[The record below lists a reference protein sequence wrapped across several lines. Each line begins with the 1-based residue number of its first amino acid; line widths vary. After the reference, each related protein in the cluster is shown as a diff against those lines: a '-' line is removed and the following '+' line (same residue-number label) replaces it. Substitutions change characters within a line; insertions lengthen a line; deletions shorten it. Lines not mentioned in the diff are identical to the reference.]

1 MSTDGTPTAGSKDP
15 QVPPELAASPQSGV
29 PVVTEPRRYGRWAS
43 GGGVLL
49 LLFLIVQPIYANPLI
64 DHSVITEFL
73 FHPVILGG
81 VWVTITI
88 ASSAMAL
95 ATVLGVVLGL
105 MATSNN
111 PVLALVNRAYV
122 TFFRAVPLLVQILI
136 WGNLS
141 LLFPRL
147 GLTIPFTGISLF
159 SLDTNDVMTTF
170 VAGALGLGLHQAA
183 YMSENVRAGLTS
195 VDRGQ
200 KEAALS
206 MGMRRRQVTLH
217 VVLPQAM
224 RVIVP
229 PAGNE
234 FISLLK
240 ASSLVFVIA
249 GGDLLTK
256 AQNIAATN
264 LRVIE
269 LLTVASIWYLVMVAV
284 ASAGQRLIERRFS
297 RGYRRDDSSKSSIGM
312 TPRKAGA

>member
-1 MSTDGTPTAGSKDP
+1 MSTAGSHDP
-15 QVPPELAASPQSGV
+15 EPPPEEPGRAESSV

-43 GGGVLL
+43 AAGVLL
-49 LLFLIVQPIYANPLI
+49 LLFLIAQPIYTNPFI
-64 DHSVITEFL
+64 DHSVIGEYL

-81 VWVTITI
+81 VWVTITL
-88 ASSAMAL
+88 ATSAMAL
-95 ATVLGVVLGL
+95 GTALGVTLGL
-105 MATSNN
+105 MATSSN
-111 PVLALVNRAYV
+111 PVLTVINRAYV
-122 TFFRAVPLLVQILI
+122 AFFRAVPLLVQILI

-147 GLTIPFTGISLF
+147 ALTIPFTSITLF
-159 SLDTNDVMTTF
+159 GFDTNDVMTTF

-200 KEAALS
+200 RDAALS
-206 MGMRRRQVTLH
+206 MGMQRRQVMFR

-224 RVIVP
+224 RVIIP

-269 LLTVASIWYLVMVAV
+269 LLTVASIWYLAMVAV
-284 ASAGQRLIERRFS
+284 ATAGQRLVERRFS
-297 RGYRRDDSSKSSIGM
+297 RGYRRDRTSTSPIRM
-312 TPRKAGA
+312 TLRKVRAW

>member
-1 MSTDGTPTAGSKDP
+1 MSTGGSHD
-15 QVPPELAASPQSGV
+15 PELLPEEPGSSESSI
-29 PVVTEPRRYGRWAS
+29 PVVTEPRRFGRWAS
-43 GGGVLL
+43 AAGVLL
-49 LLFLIVQPIYANPLI
+49 LLFLIARPIYTNPLI
-64 DHSVITEFL
+64 DHSVIGEYL

-88 ASSAMAL
+88 ATSAMAL
-95 ATVLGVVLGL
+95 ATVLGVGLGL
-105 MATSNN
+105 MATSSN
-111 PVLALVNRAYV
+111 PVLTAINRAYV
-122 TFFRAVPLLVQILI
+122 TLFRAVPLLVQILL

-147 GLTIPFTGISLF
+147 AITIPFTSITLF
-159 SLDTNDVMTTF
+159 ALDTNDVMTTF
-170 VAGALGLGLHQAA
+170 IAGALGLGLHQAA
-183 YMSENVRAGLTS
+183 YMSENVRAGLAS

-200 KEAALS
+200 RDAALS
-206 MGMRRRQVTLH
+206 LGMQRRQVTFR

-269 LLTVASIWYLVMVAV
+269 LLTVASIWYLTMVAI
-284 ASAGQRLIERRFS
+284 ATIGQRLVERRFS
-297 RGYRRDDSSKSSIGM
+297 KGYRRDRTSTSSIGM
-312 TPRKAGA
+312 TLRKVRAW

>member
-1 MSTDGTPTAGSKDP
+1 MSIAESRDP
-15 QVPPELAASPQSGV
+15 EPMSAEPVSSESSV

-43 GGGVLL
+43 AAGVLL
-49 LLFLIVQPIYANPLI
+49 LFFLIARPIYTNPLI
-64 DHSVITEFL
+64 DHSVIGDYL

-81 VWVTITI
+81 VWVTITL
-88 ASSAMAL
+88 ATSAMVL
-95 ATVLGVVLGL
+95 GTVLGVALGL
-105 MATSNN
+105 MATSSN
-111 PVLALVNRAYV
+111 PVLTGINRAYV

-141 LLFPRL
+141 LLFRRIA
-147 GLTIPFTGISLF
+147 LTVPFTNITLF

-200 KEAALS
+200 REAALS
-206 MGMRRRQVTLH
+206 MGMQRRQVMFR

-269 LLTVASIWYLVMVAV
+269 MLTVASIWYLAMVAV
-284 ASAGQRLIERRFS
+284 ATAGQRLVERRFS
-297 RGYRRDDSSKSSIGM
+297 RGYHRDRSSTSPLWM
-312 TPRKAGA
+312 TLRKVFAW

>member
-1 MSTDGTPTAGSKDP
+1 MSPTGPRDPKAQSQEPLGS
-15 QVPPELAASPQSGV
+15 ESRV

-43 GGGVLL
+43 AAGVLL
-49 LLFLIVQPIYANPLI
+49 LFFLIVQPIYANPLI
-64 DHSVITEFL
+64 DHSVIGEYL

-88 ASSAMAL
+88 ATSAMAIG
-95 ATVLGVVLGL
+95 TVLGVTLGL
-105 MATSNN
+105 MATSSN
-111 PVLALVNRAYV
+111 PVLTVVNRAYV
-122 TFFRAVPLLVQILI
+122 TFFRAVPLLVQILV

-141 LLFPRL
+141 LFFPRL
-147 GLTIPFTGISLF
+147 ALAIPFTSITLF

-183 YMSENVRAGLTS
+183 YMSENVRAGLMS

-200 KEAALS
+200 REAALS
-206 MGMRRRQVTLH
+206 MGMQRRQVTSH

-224 RVIVP
+224 RVIIP

-269 LLTVASIWYLVMVAV
+269 LLTVASIWYLAMVAV
-284 ASAGQRLIERRFS
+284 ATAGQRLVERRFS
-297 RGYRRDDSSKSSIGM
+297 KGYRRDHSSESPIGLILGKV
-312 TPRKAGA
+312 RAW

>member
-1 MSTDGTPTAGSKDP
+1 MSPTGPRDPKAQSQEPLGS
-15 QVPPELAASPQSGV
+15 ESRV

-43 GGGVLL
+43 AAGVLL
-49 LLFLIVQPIYANPLI
+49 LFFLIVQPIYANPLI
-64 DHSVITEFL
+64 DHSVIGEYL

-88 ASSAMAL
+88 ATSAMAIG
-95 ATVLGVVLGL
+95 TVLGVTLGL
-105 MATSNN
+105 MATSSN
-111 PVLALVNRAYV
+111 PVLTVVNRAYV
-122 TFFRAVPLLVQILI
+122 TFFRAVPLLVQILV

-141 LLFPRL
+141 LFFPRL
-147 GLTIPFTGISLF
+147 ALTIPFTSITLF

-183 YMSENVRAGLTS
+183 YMSENVRAGLMS

-200 KEAALS
+200 REAALS
-206 MGMRRRQVTLH
+206 MGMQRRQVTSH

-224 RVIVP
+224 RVIIP

-269 LLTVASIWYLVMVAV
+269 LLTVASIWYLAMVAV
-284 ASAGQRLIERRFS
+284 ATAGQRLVERRFS
-297 RGYRRDDSSKSSIGM
+297 KGYRRDHSSESPIGLILGKV
-312 TPRKAGA
+312 RAW

>member
-1 MSTDGTPTAGSKDP
+1 MSTVGPRDP
-15 QVPPELAASPQSGV
+15 EALAEEPVGPESRV

-43 GGGVLL
+43 AAGVLL
-49 LLFLIVQPIYANPLI
+49 LFFLIVQPIYANPLI
-64 DHSVITEFL
+64 DHSVIGEYL

-88 ASSAMAL
+88 ATSAMAL
-95 ATVLGVVLGL
+95 GTVLGVTLGL
-105 MATSNN
+105 MATSSN
-111 PVLALVNRAYV
+111 PVLTVVNRAYV
-122 TFFRAVPLLVQILI
+122 AFFRAVPLLV
-136 WGNLS
+136 
-141 LLFPRL
+141 
-147 GLTIPFTGISLF
+147 
-159 SLDTNDVMTTF
+159 DTNDVMTTF

-183 YMSENVRAGLTS
+183 YMSENVRAGLMS

-200 KEAALS
+200 KDAALS
-206 MGMRRRQVTLH
+206 MGMQRRQVMSH

-224 RVIVP
+224 RVIIP

-269 LLTVASIWYLVMVAV
+269 LLIVASIWYLTMVAV
-284 ASAGQRLIERRFS
+284 ATAGQRLVERRFS
-297 RGYRRDDSSKSSIGM
+297 RGYRRDHSSESLVGLILGKV
-312 TPRKAGA
+312 RVW

>member
-1 MSTDGTPTAGSKDP
+1 MSTAESRDP
-15 QVPPELAASPQSGV
+15 EP

-43 GGGVLL
+43 AAGVLL
-49 LLFLIVQPIYANPLI
+49 LFFLIARPIYLNPFI
-64 DHSVITEFL
+64 DHSVIGEYL

-81 VWVTITI
+81 VWVTITL
-88 ASSAMAL
+88 ATSAMAL
-95 ATVLGVVLGL
+95 GTVLGVTLGL
-105 MATSNN
+105 MATSSN
-111 PVLALVNRAYV
+111 PVLTAINRAYV
-122 TFFRAVPLLVQILI
+122 AFFRAVPLLVQILI

-141 LLFPRL
+141 LLFRRIA
-147 GLTIPFTGISLF
+147 LTIPFTSITLF

-170 VAGALGLGLHQAA
+170 VAGVLGLGLHQAA

-200 KEAALS
+200 RDAALS
-206 MGMRRRQVTLH
+206 MGMQRRQVTFR

-269 LLTVASIWYLVMVAV
+269 LLTVASIWYLAMVAV
-284 ASAGQRLIERRFS
+284 ATAAQRLIERRFS
-297 RGYRRDDSSKSSIGM
+297 RGYRRDRTPTSPIRM
-312 TPRKAGA
+312 TLRKVLAW

>member
-1 MSTDGTPTAGSKDP
+1 MSTAGSRDSEALSEEP
-15 QVPPELAASPQSGV
+15 VGSGSSV

-43 GGGVLL
+43 AAGVLL
-49 LLFLIVQPIYANPLI
+49 LFFLIVQPIYSNPLI
-64 DHSVITEFL
+64 NHSVISEYL

-88 ASSAMAL
+88 ATSAMAL
-95 ATVLGVVLGL
+95 GTILGVVLGL

-111 PVLALVNRAYV
+111 PVLNVVNRAYV
-122 TFFRAVPLLVQILI
+122 TFFRAVPLLVQILV

-147 GLTIPFTGISLF
+147 GLTIPFTSITLF

-183 YMSENVRAGLTS
+183 YMSEDVRAGLTS

-200 KEAALS
+200 REAGLS

-224 RVIVP
+224 RVIIP

-269 LLTVASIWYLVMVAV
+269 LLTVASIWYLTLVAV
-284 ASAGQRLIERRFS
+284 ATAGQRLVERRFS
-297 RGYRRDDSSKSSIGM
+297 KGYGRNHSPRP
-312 TPRKAGA
+312 TLRKARV

>member
-1 MSTDGTPTAGSKDP
+1 MSPTGPRDPEAQSQEPLGS
-15 QVPPELAASPQSGV
+15 ESRV

-43 GGGVLL
+43 AAGVLL
-49 LLFLIVQPIYANPLI
+49 LFFLIVQPIYANPLI
-64 DHSVITEFL
+64 DHSVIGEYL

-88 ASSAMAL
+88 ATSAMAL
-95 ATVLGVVLGL
+95 GTVLGVTLGL
-105 MATSNN
+105 MATSSN
-111 PVLALVNRAYV
+111 PVLTVVNQAYV
-122 TFFRAVPLLVQILI
+122 AFFRAVPLLVQILV

-141 LLFPRL
+141 LFFPRL
-147 GLTIPFTGISLF
+147 ALAIPFTSITLF

-183 YMSENVRAGLTS
+183 YMSENVRAGLMS

-200 KEAALS
+200 REAALS
-206 MGMRRRQVTLH
+206 MGMQRRQVTSH

-224 RVIVP
+224 RVIIP

-269 LLTVASIWYLVMVAV
+269 LLTVASIWYLAMVAV
-284 ASAGQRLIERRFS
+284 ATAGQRLVERRFS
-297 RGYRRDDSSKSSIGM
+297 RGYRRDHSSESPIGLILGKV
-312 TPRKAGA
+312 RAW

>member
-1 MSTDGTPTAGSKDP
+1 MNTAGPSDP
-15 QVPPELAASPQSGV
+15 EALPEEPVGPESRV

-43 GGGVLL
+43 AAGVLL
-49 LLFLIVQPIYANPLI
+49 LFFLIVQPIYANPLI
-64 DHSVITEFL
+64 DHSVIGEYL

-88 ASSAMAL
+88 ATSAMAL
-95 ATVLGVVLGL
+95 GTVLGVTLGL
-105 MATSNN
+105 MATSSN
-111 PVLALVNRAYV
+111 PVLTVVNRAYV
-122 TFFRAVPLLVQILI
+122 AFFRAVPLLVQILV

-141 LLFPRL
+141 LFFPRL
-147 GLTIPFTGISLF
+147 ALTIPFTSITLF

-183 YMSENVRAGLTS
+183 YMSENVRAGLMS

-200 KEAALS
+200 REAALS
-206 MGMRRRQVTLH
+206 MGMQRRQVTSH

-224 RVIVP
+224 RVIIP

-269 LLTVASIWYLVMVAV
+269 LLTVASIWYLIMVAV
-284 ASAGQRLIERRFS
+284 ATAGQRLVERRFS
-297 RGYRRDDSSKSSIGM
+297 RGYRRDHSSESPIGLILGKV
-312 TPRKAGA
+312 RAW

>member
-1 MSTDGTPTAGSKDP
+1 MP
-15 QVPPELAASPQSGV
+15 

-43 GGGVLL
+43 AAGVLL
-49 LLFLIVQPIYANPLI
+49 LFFLIARPIYSNPFI
-64 DHSVITEFL
+64 DHSVIGEHL

-81 VWVTITI
+81 VWVTITL
-88 ASSAMAL
+88 ATSAMAL
-95 ATVLGVVLGL
+95 GTVLGVTLGL
-105 MATSNN
+105 MSTSSN
-111 PVLALVNRAYV
+111 PVLTAINRAYV
-122 TFFRAVPLLVQILI
+122 AFFRAVPLLVQILF

-141 LLFPRL
+141 LLFRRIAL
-147 GLTIPFTGISLF
+147 SIPATSITLF
-159 SLDTNDVMTTF
+159 DLDTNDVMTTF
-170 VAGALGLGLHQAA
+170 VAGTLGLGLHQAA
-183 YMSENVRAGLTS
+183 YISEIVRAGLTS

-200 KEAALS
+200 RDAALS
-206 MGMRRRQVTLH
+206 TGMQRRQVTFR

-269 LLTVASIWYLVMVAV
+269 LLTVASLWYLAMVAV
-284 ASAGQRLIERRFS
+284 ATAGQRLIERRFS
-297 RGYRRDDSSKSSIGM
+297 RGYGRDRTSSSRIWM
-312 TPRKAGA
+312 TVRKVFAW

>member
-1 MSTDGTPTAGSKDP
+1 MSPTGPRDPKAQSQEPLGS
-15 QVPPELAASPQSGV
+15 ESRV

-43 GGGVLL
+43 AAGVLL
-49 LLFLIVQPIYANPLI
+49 LFFLIVQPIYANPLI
-64 DHSVITEFL
+64 DHSVIGEYL

-88 ASSAMAL
+88 ATSAMAL
-95 ATVLGVVLGL
+95 GTVLGVTLGL
-105 MATSNN
+105 MATSSN
-111 PVLALVNRAYV
+111 PVLTVVNRAYV
-122 TFFRAVPLLVQILI
+122 AFFRAVPLLVQILV

-141 LLFPRL
+141 LFFPRL
-147 GLTIPFTGISLF
+147 ALAIPFTSITLF

-183 YMSENVRAGLTS
+183 YMSENVRAGLMS

-200 KEAALS
+200 REAALS
-206 MGMRRRQVTLH
+206 MGMQRRQVTSH

-224 RVIVP
+224 RVIIP

-269 LLTVASIWYLVMVAV
+269 LLTVASIWYLIMVAV
-284 ASAGQRLIERRFS
+284 ATAGQRLVERRFS
-297 RGYRRDDSSKSSIGM
+297 RGYRRDHSSESPIGLILGKV
-312 TPRKAGA
+312 RAW

>member
-1 MSTDGTPTAGSKDP
+1 MNSAGPRDP
-15 QVPPELAASPQSGV
+15 EALPEEPVGSESRV

-43 GGGVLL
+43 AAGVLL

-64 DHSVITEFL
+64 DHSVIGEFL

-81 VWVTITI
+81 VWVTITL
-88 ASSAMAL
+88 ATSAMAL
-95 ATVLGVVLGL
+95 GTVLGVALGL
-105 MATSNN
+105 MATSSN
-111 PVLALVNRAYV
+111 PVLTTINRAYI

-141 LLFPRL
+141 LLFRRIA
-147 GLTIPFTGISLF
+147 LTIPFTSITLF

-200 KEAALS
+200 RDAALS
-206 MGMRRRQVTLH
+206 LGMQRRQVMFR

-269 LLTVASIWYLVMVAV
+269 LLTVASIWYLAMVAV
-284 ASAGQRLIERRFS
+284 ATVGQRLVERRFS
-297 RGYRRDDSSKSSIGM
+297 RGYRRDRSSTSALRM
-312 TPRKAGA
+312 TLRKVRVW

>member
-1 MSTDGTPTAGSKDP
+1 MSPTGPRDPEAQSQEPLGS
-15 QVPPELAASPQSGV
+15 ESRV

-43 GGGVLL
+43 AAGVLL
-49 LLFLIVQPIYANPLI
+49 LFFLIVQPIYANPLI
-64 DHSVITEFL
+64 DHSVIGEYL

-88 ASSAMAL
+88 ATSAMAL
-95 ATVLGVVLGL
+95 GTVLGVTLGL
-105 MATSNN
+105 MATSSN
-111 PVLALVNRAYV
+111 PVLTVVNRAYV
-122 TFFRAVPLLVQILI
+122 AFFRAVPLLVQILV

-141 LLFPRL
+141 LFFPRL
-147 GLTIPFTGISLF
+147 ALAIPFTSITLF

-183 YMSENVRAGLTS
+183 YMSENVRAGLMS

-200 KEAALS
+200 REAALS
-206 MGMRRRQVTLH
+206 MGMQRRQVTSH

-224 RVIVP
+224 RVIIP

-269 LLTVASIWYLVMVAV
+269 LLTVASIWYLAMVAV
-284 ASAGQRLIERRFS
+284 ATAGQRLVERRFS
-297 RGYRRDDSSKSSIGM
+297 RGYRRDHSSESPIGLILGKV
-312 TPRKAGA
+312 RAW

>member
-1 MSTDGTPTAGSKDP
+1 MSPTGPRDPDAQSQELLGS
-15 QVPPELAASPQSGV
+15 ESRV

-43 GGGVLL
+43 AAGVLL
-49 LLFLIVQPIYANPLI
+49 LFFLIVQPIYANPLI
-64 DHSVITEFL
+64 DHSVIGEYL

-88 ASSAMAL
+88 ATSAMAL
-95 ATVLGVVLGL
+95 GTVLGVTLGL
-105 MATSNN
+105 MATSSN
-111 PVLALVNRAYV
+111 PVLTVVNRAYV
-122 TFFRAVPLLVQILI
+122 AFFRAVPLLVQILV

-141 LLFPRL
+141 LFFPRL
-147 GLTIPFTGISLF
+147 ALAIPFTSITLF

-183 YMSENVRAGLTS
+183 YMSENVRAGLMS

-200 KEAALS
+200 REAALS
-206 MGMRRRQVTLH
+206 MGMQRRQVTSH

-224 RVIVP
+224 RVIIP

-269 LLTVASIWYLVMVAV
+269 LLTVASIWYLAMVAV
-284 ASAGQRLIERRFS
+284 ATAGQRLVERRFS
-297 RGYRRDDSSKSSIGM
+297 RGYRRDHSSESPIGLILGKV
-312 TPRKAGA
+312 RAW

>member
-1 MSTDGTPTAGSKDP
+1 MSPTGPRDPDAQSQELLGS
-15 QVPPELAASPQSGV
+15 ESRV

-43 GGGVLL
+43 AAGVLL
-49 LLFLIVQPIYANPLI
+49 LFFLIVQPIYANPLI
-64 DHSVITEFL
+64 DHSVIGEYL

-88 ASSAMAL
+88 ATSAMAL
-95 ATVLGVVLGL
+95 GTVLGVTLGL
-105 MATSNN
+105 MATSSN
-111 PVLALVNRAYV
+111 PVLTVVNRAYV
-122 TFFRAVPLLVQILI
+122 AFFRAVPLLVQILV

-141 LLFPRL
+141 LFFPRL
-147 GLTIPFTGISLF
+147 ALAIPFTSITLF

-183 YMSENVRAGLTS
+183 YMSENVRAGLMS
-195 VDRGQ
+195 VERGQ
-200 KEAALS
+200 REAALS
-206 MGMRRRQVTLH
+206 MGMQRRQVTSH

-224 RVIVP
+224 RVIIP

-269 LLTVASIWYLVMVAV
+269 LLTVASIWYLAMVAV
-284 ASAGQRLIERRFS
+284 ATAGQRLVERRFS
-297 RGYRRDDSSKSSIGM
+297 RGYRRDHSSESPIGLILGKV
-312 TPRKAGA
+312 RAW

>member
-1 MSTDGTPTAGSKDP
+1 MSPTGPRDPKAQSQEPLGS
-15 QVPPELAASPQSGV
+15 ESRV

-43 GGGVLL
+43 AAGVLL
-49 LLFLIVQPIYANPLI
+49 LFFLIVQPIYANPLI
-64 DHSVITEFL
+64 DHSVIGEYL

-88 ASSAMAL
+88 ATSAMAL
-95 ATVLGVVLGL
+95 GTVLGVTLGL
-105 MATSNN
+105 MATSSN
-111 PVLALVNRAYV
+111 PVLTVVNRAYV
-122 TFFRAVPLLVQILI
+122 AFFRAVPLLVQILV

-141 LLFPRL
+141 LFFPRL
-147 GLTIPFTGISLF
+147 ALAIPFTSITLF

-183 YMSENVRAGLTS
+183 YMSENVRAGLMS

-200 KEAALS
+200 REAALS
-206 MGMRRRQVTLH
+206 MGMQRRQVTSH

-224 RVIVP
+224 RVIIP

-269 LLTVASIWYLVMVAV
+269 LLTVASIWYLAMVAV
-284 ASAGQRLIERRFS
+284 ATAGQRLVERRFS
-297 RGYRRDDSSKSSIGM
+297 KGYRRDHSSESPIGLILGKV
-312 TPRKAGA
+312 RAW

>member
-1 MSTDGTPTAGSKDP
+1 MSTAESHDP
-15 QVPPELAASPQSGV
+15 EPSPEEPVWSESSV
-29 PVVTEPRRYGRWAS
+29 PVLTEPRRYGRWAS
-43 GGGVLL
+43 AAGVLL
-49 LLFLIVQPIYANPLI
+49 LFYLIARPIFANPLI
-64 DHSVITEFL
+64 DHSVIREYL

-81 VWVTITI
+81 VWVTITL
-88 ASSAMAL
+88 ATSAMAL
-95 ATVLGVVLGL
+95 GTALGVTLGL
-105 MATSNN
+105 MATSSN
-111 PVLALVNRAYV
+111 PVLTVINRAYV
-122 TFFRAVPLLVQILI
+122 AFFRAVPLLVQILI

-147 GLTIPFTGISLF
+147 GLTIP
-159 SLDTNDVMTTF
+159 
-170 VAGALGLGLHQAA
+170 
-183 YMSENVRAGLTS
+183 NVRAGLSS

-200 KEAALS
+200 RDAALS
-206 MGMRRRQVTLH
+206 MGMQRRQVMFR

-224 RVIVP
+224 RVIIP

-269 LLTVASIWYLVMVAV
+269 LLTVASIWYLAMVAV
-284 ASAGQRLIERRFS
+284 ATAGQRRVERRFS
-297 RGYRRDDSSKSSIGM
+297 RGYRRDRTSISPLRI
-312 TPRKAGA
+312 TLRKVRPW